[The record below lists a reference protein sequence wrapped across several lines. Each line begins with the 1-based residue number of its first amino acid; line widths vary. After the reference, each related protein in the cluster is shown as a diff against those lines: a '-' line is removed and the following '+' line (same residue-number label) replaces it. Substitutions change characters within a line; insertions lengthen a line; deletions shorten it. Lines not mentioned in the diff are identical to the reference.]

1 MLSEKLLNEMN
12 DQIKHEMYSANYY
25 LAMAAYFNDMDLP
38 GFASFF
44 RIQAQEEQMHAM
56 KFFDFIDEVNG
67 RVQIKALDEPQND
80 FESVESVI
88 EAALEHEKFVTS
100 RIHLLM
106 EIAVEEKNYPAV
118 SFLNW
123 FVDEQVEEE
132 ATMQDLLTKIQRVG
146 SKGHVLYLLDK
157 EVGSRQPE

>member
-1 MLSEKLLNEMN
+1 MLSEKLLKEMN
-12 DQIKHEMYSANYY
+12 DQVKHEMFSANYY
-25 LAMAAYFNDMDLP
+25 LAMSAYFMDSDLP
-38 GFASFF
+38 GFAQFF

-67 RVQIKALDEPQND
+67 RVRIQAMDEPKGD

-88 EAALEHEKFVTS
+88 EDALAHEQFVTKK
-100 RIHLLM
+100 IHSLM
-106 EIAVEEKNYPAV
+106 EIAIEEKNYPAV

-132 ATMQDLLTKIQRVG
+132 ATFQELLAKIKRVG
-146 SKGHVLYLLDK
+146 AKGHILYLLDK
-157 EVGSRQPE
+157 EMGARQPE